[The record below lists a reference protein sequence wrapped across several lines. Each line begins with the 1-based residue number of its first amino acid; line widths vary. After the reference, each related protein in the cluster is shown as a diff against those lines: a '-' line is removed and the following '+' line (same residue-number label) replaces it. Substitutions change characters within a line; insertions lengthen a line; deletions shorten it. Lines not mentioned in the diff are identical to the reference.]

1 MKQQC
6 TGIFG
11 RVSALFLAL
20 LMVAGTLFAVI
31 PALPLRVS
39 ADTTASSGHAID
51 FDENIMLSVFWPP
64 TPAYIND
71 EQYRLM
77 ADAGI
82 NWVLGAGEETL
93 ATPANQKKMLE
104 LCEKYG
110 MHLILQDG
118 SFGGSLPGK
127 SERVIRKQVERYTG
141 YSALGGFY
149 ILDEPY
155 NPNGYVESYLN
166 LKKAFPAGYMHLN
179 FLPSGSYG
187 TEERYQA
194 QMNDWCRLCAAGGY
208 PVDYLIYDRYPFG
221 LQAGSMDRNGFY
233 ANLRSVH
240 DVALKNDVRTGT
252 YIQTVRQSVAFR
264 RPTASEIRYEMYS
277 ALAFGFKQL
286 SFFTWFTPVNRNEP
300 FEDGI
305 IGSNGVPNAHYED
318 IKTINREI
326 LTIGPI
332 LAKCDALEVYLN
344 GTTWGQPGIP
354 KDFFVQPGGKNQKY
368 TVSFLRHKETG
379 RNYLMLVN
387 NNFGKRATVNLKLDP
402 SITALYEVSREN
414 GGYSPLEIADNSL
427 ELQLAA
433 GDGVLLAL
441 PEGLD
446 FYKPATGQPDAQVN
460 LAADALITCSQSL
473 GASGC
478 YMMYLNDGKRFSDSN
493 TVGWRSA
500 DSNSPS
506 VVLDLGRTMRFNR
519 VDLYPEGT
527 LFTYGDSFPE
537 DFTVSVSHDGEHYTQ
552 VAAITG
558 ADAGKVASV
567 RLPESSEARYIRIDI
582 TKCRGSYAGFAEIEV
597 YQDDGSLPAPEVF
610 NPLDDGKICD
620 YKPGEDLAF
629 KKDVYPSSTTPDAGY
644 RAWGWAADFI
654 NNGVNGQGWTS
665 DVKRNSSP
673 DSTEYMIID
682 LGDVFAV
689 DRVVVQT
696 MGCFPEDYRI
706 ELSTNGRDWVTL
718 ASETGAPDH
727 PGGTELSYT
736 PQDGLPIIGR
746 FLRFIG
752 TRLRG
757 TAADGYMLQLGN
769 ISAYGTPICDTT
781 ALTEAMEAY
790 RATGGD
796 TSVKEYAACEA
807 ALKMEYLTQSRAN
820 ACAKALRALFVTEE
834 ETTTADSETATEP
847 VIETESGT
855 VTDAVPESSGSVT
868 EADTTAIG
876 AATTASASGGKGC
889 ASALPAASLVLLT
902 GLCALPLL
910 RKKRH
915 G

>member
-1 MKQQC
+1 
-6 TGIFG
+6 
-11 RVSALFLAL
+11 
-20 LMVAGTLFAVI
+20 
-31 PALPLRVS
+31 
-39 ADTTASSGHAID
+39 
-51 FDENIMLSVFWPP
+51 
-64 TPAYIND
+64 
-71 EQYRLM
+71 
-77 ADAGI
+77 
-82 NWVLGAGEETL
+82 
-93 ATPANQKKMLE
+93 
-104 LCEKYG
+104 
-110 MHLILQDG
+110 
-118 SFGGSLPGK
+118 
-127 SERVIRKQVERYTG
+127 
-141 YSALGGFY
+141 
-149 ILDEPY
+149 
-155 NPNGYVESYLN
+155 
-166 LKKAFPAGYMHLN
+166 
-179 FLPSGSYG
+179 
-187 TEERYQA
+187 
-194 QMNDWCRLCAAGGY
+194 
-208 PVDYLIYDRYPFG
+208 
-221 LQAGSMDRNGFY
+221 
-233 ANLRSVH
+233 
-240 DVALKNDVRTGT
+240 
-252 YIQTVRQSVAFR
+252 
-264 RPTASEIRYEMYS
+264 
-277 ALAFGFKQL
+277 
-286 SFFTWFTPVNRNEP
+286 
-300 FEDGI
+300 
-305 IGSNGVPNAHYED
+305 
-318 IKTINREI
+318 
-326 LTIGPI
+326 
-332 LAKCDALEVYLN
+332 
-344 GTTWGQPGIP
+344 
-354 KDFFVQPGGKNQKY
+354 
-368 TVSFLRHKETG
+368 
-379 RNYLMLVN
+379 MLVN

-414 GGYSPLEIADNSL
+414 GGYIPLEIADNSL

-493 TVGWRSA
+493 TVGWRSV

-558 ADAGKVASV
+558 ADAGKAASV

-597 YQDDGSLPAPEVF
+597 YQDNGSLPAPEVF

-629 KKDVYPSSTTPDAGY
+629 KKDVYPSSTTPGAEY

-718 ASETGAPDH
+718 ASETGAPSRPD
-727 PGGTELSYT
+727 GTELSYT

-847 VIETESGT
+847 VIETESVT

-868 EADTTAIG
+868 EADTTATG
-876 AATTASASGGKGC
+876 AATTAAASGGKGC
-889 ASALPAASLVLLT
+889 ASVLPAASLVLLT

-910 RKKRH
+910 RKKRRS
-915 G
+915 